1 LPSQGSDNYYAFL
14 IGSDGYAGVLKVY
27 QGVYTLLNHQTL
39 EFQAA
44 STRPGMNHLRAEC
57 IGSTLSMYINEQK
70 VFEVQVR
77 I

>member
-1 LPSQGSDNYYAFL
+1 M
-14 IGSDGYAGVLKVY
+14 
-27 QGVYTLLNHQTL
+27 YTLLNHQTL